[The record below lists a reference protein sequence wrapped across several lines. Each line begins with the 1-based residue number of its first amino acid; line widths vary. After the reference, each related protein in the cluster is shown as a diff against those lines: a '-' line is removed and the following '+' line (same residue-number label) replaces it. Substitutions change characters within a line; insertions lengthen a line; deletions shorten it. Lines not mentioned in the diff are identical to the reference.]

1 MRNMGESNK
10 KSIMNKYGQ
19 VFWPQQIT
27 LLQERR
33 QQMLWVFRPDK
44 IAVPWYWVVFKS
56 IRFALSSSS
65 NNSHHY
71 WLGWLQQL

>member
-33 QQMLWVFRPDK
+33 QQMLWVFRPRIKLRSLDTGLFLK
-44 IAVPWYWVVFKS
+44 
-56 IRFALSSSS
+56 ALGSLS
-65 NNSHHY
+65 
-71 WLGWLQQL
+71 LLLPTILTITG